1 MLLPC
6 KLGRL
11 IEFSSLSVVK
21 DEEEVES
28 QVGVEPEP
36 QVDSALKPVDESLL
50 DQLVECEES
59 NYIKTWTKEE
69 RQSQEIERELQRGL
83 VNLGEV
89 ELNNNITDHF
99 AMQDTTISSQTE
111 PDKTSDGSV
120 ENNAKTVGNNEES
133 CEDDLCDKK

>member
-21 DEEEVES
+21 DGEEVES

-50 DQLVECEES
+50 DQLVS
-59 NYIKTWTKEE
+59 VRNQTLKNSKTFYV
-69 RQSQEIERELQRGL
+69 S
-83 VNLGEV
+83 
-89 ELNNNITDHF
+89 
-99 AMQDTTISSQTE
+99 
-111 PDKTSDGSV
+111 
-120 ENNAKTVGNNEES
+120 
-133 CEDDLCDKK
+133 

>member
-36 QVDSALKPVDESLL
+36 HVDSALKPVNVSLL
-50 DQLVECEES
+50 DQLVECQECK
-59 NYIKTWTKEE
+59 YIKTWTKEE
-69 RQSQEIERELQRGL
+69 RQS
-83 VNLGEV
+83 
-89 ELNNNITDHF
+89 
-99 AMQDTTISSQTE
+99 
-111 PDKTSDGSV
+111 
-120 ENNAKTVGNNEES
+120 
-133 CEDDLCDKK
+133 

>member
-36 QVDSALKPVDESLL
+36 QVDSALKPVNESLL

-69 RQSQEIERELQRGL
+69 RQS
-83 VNLGEV
+83 
-89 ELNNNITDHF
+89 
-99 AMQDTTISSQTE
+99 
-111 PDKTSDGSV
+111 GS
-120 ENNAKTVGNNEES
+120 
-133 CEDDLCDKK
+133 